1 MKEGLKIWEEKHP
14 GQNIQDATV
23 IKLLMTQPFLNK
35 MDGSLAGCNK
45 LEQLSLSTNA
55 IEKISNLNGL
65 DNLRILSLG
74 RNSIKKIEGL
84 EAVAGT
90 LQELWLSYNSIDK
103 LNGIECC
110 KKLKVLYIC
119 NNKLKDFPAIMPAA
133 GLTLLEDVLFSGN
146 PVEEKYSAEGTWV
159 SEVTKRLPYVKKLDG
174 KTLIREEGIE
184 EEGGGTPP
192 S

>member
-1 MKEGLKIWEEKHP
+1 MPAVTLYNH
-14 GQNIQDATV
+14 QTNT
-23 IKLLMTQPFLNK
+23 
-35 MDGSLAGCNK
+35 
-45 LEQLSLSTNA
+45 TNA
-55 IEKISNLNGL
+55 HTL
-65 DNLRILSLG
+65 LSQ
-74 RNSIKKIEGL
+74 
-84 EAVAGT
+84 T
-90 LQELWLSYNSIDK
+90 
-103 LNGIECC
+103 
-110 KKLKVLYIC
+110 
-119 NNKLKDFPAIMPAA
+119 NKQA